1 MSDGITDAWE
11 KEDKA
16 KEIERET
23 NRINLME
30 IDLDKARKALREL
43 KRDK

>member
-1 MSDGITDAWE
+1 MSDGITDGWK
-11 KEDKA
+11 KEDKE

-23 NRINLME
+23 YRINLME
-30 IDLDKARKALREL
+30 IDLEKARKALREL